1 MIQYLARSKRAN
13 TTALSRFGQIQTC
26 KFENSQL
33 KIQTSKQ
40 SDLRLSRKLIKYS
53 TNYLQTS
60 MAGLICIKGKIH
72 YEGCAVQNWTDSVFT
87 P

>member
-1 MIQYLARSKRAN
+1 MIQHLARLKSAN

-26 KFENSQL
+26 SFKNSQQ

-40 SDLRLSRKLIKYS
+40 SDPRLSGKLIKCP
-53 TNYLQTS
+53 TNYLY
-60 MAGLICIKGKIH
+60 

-87 P
+87 LQTHVT